1 MPSKDCKNSGESTK
15 YVDRIEEF
23 ARFNVKTPVVR
34 YRSIHEYKR
43 AELHKLP
50 SSSSW
55 TKEETDCLMD
65 LCEQFDLR
73 FVTIADRFVSH
84 LKNRYDQKQLRKLNL
99 EGLCESAIDSKTK
112 MPISE

>member
-1 MPSKDCKNSGESTK
+1 MRGGNSSGESQHQ
-15 YVDRIEEF
+15 VDRIDQF

-34 YRSIHEYKR
+34 YRSAREYV
-43 AELHKLP
+43 AAGLHKLP

-73 FVTIADRFVSH
+73 FVVIADRFVSN
-84 LKNRYDQKQLRKLNL
+84 LKERYDEKQLRKLKL
-99 EGLCESAIDSKTK
+99 AGPRESAIDSKAK
-112 MPISE
+112 IPISQ